1 MFRTNERTEVAY
13 KRIFIMDIREIVRR
27 YKDGQTIRSIASTM
41 GYDRKTVRKYI
52 SALRAK
58 GILDSETM
66 VDNKDLAEMLK
77 DDASQ
82 HGRPSEK
89 QNLLEPYLEELKEL
103 IEDPSG
109 MKPKT
114 AFKVL
119 CQRHDLTAK
128 VSYTSFK
135 RFVRSNQLVLNVKEI
150 TCSIETDPGD
160 VMQVDYFKAGLLY
173 DPVEGRKRTIYGFIA
188 TLSYSRHKFVEF
200 VFRQD
205 QPRKGVLRT
214 KLRDVSRQSV

>member
-1 MFRTNERTEVAY
+1 
-13 KRIFIMDIREIVRR
+13 MDIREIVRR

-58 GILDSETM
+58 GILDSDTM
-66 VDNKDLAEMLK
+66 VDTKDLAEMFK

-89 QNLLEPYLEELKEL
+89 QGLLEPYLEELKGL
-103 IEDPSG
+103 IDKPSG

-119 CQRHDLTAK
+119 CGRHDLIGK

-135 RFVRSNQLVLNVKEI
+135 RFVRSNQVVLNVREI
-150 TCSIETDPGD
+150 TCRIETDPGEE
-160 VMQVDYFKAGLLY
+160 MQVDYFKAGMLY
-173 DPVEGRKRTIYGFIA
+173 DPIEGRMKTVYGFIA
-188 TLSYSRHKFVEF
+188 TLSFSRHKFVEWRLAPCRIPISIIGRHSF
-200 VFRQD
+200 SA
-205 QPRKGVLRT
+205 RT
-214 KLRDVSRQSV
+214 NKASYPPM